1 MKLSRYL
8 FGISLVFCLSTLV
21 FLTTA
26 QADQQGTNDAIR
38 VISAKISLEQ
48 ALEIARNT
56 VPGKAAKIEYSTD
69 DGQAVWEI
77 EMVSRNQNVHDI
89 EINAST
95 GKVIKQKIDK
105 IDDED
110 DDDREDDD

>member
-8 FGISLVFCLSTLV
+8 FGITLVFCSSALV

-26 QADQQGTNDAIR
+26 QAEQQGTNDAIM
-38 VISAKISLEQ
+38 VTSAKISLEQ
-48 ALEIARNT
+48 ALEIARNA

-105 IDDED
+105 IDDD
-110 DDDREDDD
+110 DD